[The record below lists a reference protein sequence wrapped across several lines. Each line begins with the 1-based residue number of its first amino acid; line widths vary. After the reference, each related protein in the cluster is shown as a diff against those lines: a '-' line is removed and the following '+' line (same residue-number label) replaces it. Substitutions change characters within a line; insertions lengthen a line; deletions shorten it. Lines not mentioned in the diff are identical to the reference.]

1 MLVFHALDLL
11 VLRPFVKK
19 KKSRTPHRVHARAI
33 FKTRRAT
40 GSLRIRAG
48 FRNLGNIFTK
58 DQTILAKTKIQ
69 NSKFI
74 S

>member
-1 MLVFHALDLL
+1 MRFTCSKTI
-11 VLRPFVKK
+11 KK
-19 KKSRTPHRVHARAI
+19 KKKFAHASLRGRAV

-40 GSLRIRAG
+40 GSLRIRVG
-48 FRNLGNIFTK
+48 SGNSGNIFTK
-58 DQTILAKTKIQ
+58 DQRILKKTKIR